1 MAARVHDLTLN
12 VLGHGVRVNCLDRET
27 SALLLAAYSSLQGHP
42 DHVDLNYTVS
52 RSGTPTAYYIER
64 QGRARVSAP
73 DDGSFL
79 ALFDEDVT
87 VELQKLRSDLYVIH
101 AGVVLYGAGAVMLVA
116 GSGGGKSTLCWALL
130 HHGFG
135 YLSDELAPVDLDRL
149 TVHPYRR
156 ALILKDEPPSS
167 YRLTSVA
174 RRTARGFYVPASD
187 MPGAVPTEP
196 PLLTA
201 IFFLVR
207 EVVVSAPSVRAIS
220 PAEGAARLYAN
231 ALNSLAHPND
241 GLDGAIRIAAARPRF
256 DLVTGDLTATCA
268 LVTTTLQ
275 RLS

>member
-1 MAARVHDLTLN
+1 VHDLTLN
-12 VLGHGVRVNCLDRET
+12 VLGHGVRVNCLDREA
-27 SALLLAAYSSLQGHP
+27 SALLLAAYSALQGHP
-42 DHVDLNYTVS
+42 DRVDLSYTVS
-52 RSGTPTAYYIER
+52 RSGTPAAYYIER
-64 QGRARVSAP
+64 QGRAPVRAP

-149 TVHPYRR
+149 RVHPYRR
-156 ALILKDEPPSS
+156 ALILKDAPPPA
-167 YRLTSVA
+167 YRLTSAA
-174 RRTARGFYVPASD
+174 RRTARGFYVSASD
-187 MPGAVPTEP
+187 MPGAVPMEP

-201 IFFLVR
+201 VFFLVR
-207 EVVVSAPSVRAIS
+207 EAVVSAPSVRAIS

-241 GLDGAIRIAAARPRF
+241 GLDGAIRIATARPRF